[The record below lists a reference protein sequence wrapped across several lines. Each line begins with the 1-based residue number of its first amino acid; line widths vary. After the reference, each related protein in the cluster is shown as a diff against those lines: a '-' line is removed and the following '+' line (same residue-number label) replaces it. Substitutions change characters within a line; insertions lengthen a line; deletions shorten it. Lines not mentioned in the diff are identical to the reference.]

1 MEPHV
6 WSTMALGERGSALPA
21 PDRRVLLR
29 TLLEVKDPCSRVA
42 APSICWSWAW
52 YSRYQTSDALGTQD
66 VGWTTP
72 PPLTMVRRRYCPMD
86 SHLVGTMVL
95 PRVDCC
101 DTESCSFSAV
111 SRDRKR
117 HADGKAAVA
126 L

>member
-42 APSICWSWAW
+42 VPSICWSWAW

-72 PPLTMVRRRYCPMD
+72 PPLTMV
-86 SHLVGTMVL
+86 
-95 PRVDCC
+95 
-101 DTESCSFSAV
+101 
-111 SRDRKR
+111 
-117 HADGKAAVA
+117 
-126 L
+126 

>member
-29 TLLEVKDPCSRVA
+29 TLLEVKEPCSRVA
-42 APSICWSWAW
+42 ALSISWSWAW
-52 YSRYQTSDALGTQD
+52 YSMVPDLRCPGHTGRRLDHTSPTDHGMTF
-66 VGWTTP
+66 
-72 PPLTMVRRRYCPMD
+72 YCPMD

-101 DTESCSFSAV
+101 DTESCSF
-111 SRDRKR
+111 
-117 HADGKAAVA
+117 
-126 L
+126 